1 VSAVHGMGTSDVSA
15 PGLNFGL
22 TRLVAGK
29 VDAIAFVEVG
39 PDAVAVQVL
48 GADADGVPVIRPEAG
63 HSVPWTAILPELP
76 VTDILRYELM
86 AGPIDAIPGGD
97 SVTAAVEH
105 KLELLKEMA
114 AMDGRSSGTRWRL
127 DIVLVKR
134 TYPWPLLHA
143 ATARARAVLRPIT
156 EVTATSRAD
165 ALPKLIGALAAQA
178 PLRYGYDLVVA
189 EVDPTTRAVSPQTRQ
204 LFPAGTSVLGASSE
218 TKITVSPVTGHTAR
232 ALALPIVARRGP
244 VSDLR
249 DVGALA
255 EHRPKIKMIGLDARV
270 SGPVELHVRLT
281 RPGCLDIT
289 LPQRAR
295 LTTAGEPGWPELIK
309 ELPHRLPPKNMPWL
323 LSPPGYL
330 DLAVLI
336 ELGGTEA
343 DVSARVR
350 LARDLVRRFQ
360 GVRDAAI
367 AAVGYRDH
375 DTGFDATANWVRGRE
390 AEALMVGCRQL
401 TTQAEAASMLAMPGW
416 WDAAPVDRPHA
427 APLEHALALL
437 ADAERGVREAQRAW
451 GWRPRARHVVVV
463 IGSRPPHPVRSR
475 EAERYNPVPN
485 VCRYGCRWRYALDR
499 LQEMHQVDR
508 YTVLDKSPGLGYD
521 VDAWREF
528 GARECFRLGRV
539 SLRRVAEA
547 CGLVAPPR
555 TQIRLAMLRAASPSA
570 TGAPSGRAVP

>member
-1 VSAVHGMGTSDVSA
+1 VSAGHGMGTSDVSA

-76 VTDILRYELM
+76 VTDILRYEQM

-97 SVTAAVEH
+97 SVAAAVEH

-114 AMDGRSSGTRWRL
+114 AGGRSPGTPWRL

-134 TYPWPLLHA
+134 TYPWPLLD
-143 ATARARAVLRPIT
+143 ATVARARAVLRPIT
-156 EVTATSRAD
+156 EVTATPRAR
-165 ALPKLIGALAAQA
+165 ALPELIGVLATQA

-189 EVDPTTRAVSPQTRQ
+189 EVDPTTHAVSPQTRQ
-204 LFPAGTSVLGASSE
+204 LFPAGTSVPPGASCE
-218 TKITVSPVTGHTAR
+218 TKITVSPVTGHAAR

-255 EHRPKIKMIGLDARV
+255 ERRPLITLIGLDARI
-270 SGPVELHVRLT
+270 SGPIELHVRLT
-281 RPGCLDIT
+281 GPGCLRIT
-289 LPQRAR
+289 PPQRAC

-375 DTGFDATANWVRGRE
+375 YVGFHRTANLARGRE

-416 WDAAPVDRPHA
+416 WDATPMYRPHA
-427 APLEHALALL
+427 APLEDALALL
-437 ADAERGVREAQRAW
+437 ADADADADW

-463 IGSRPPHPVRSR
+463 IGSRPPHPAMSPD
-475 EAERYNPVPN
+475 AGRYDPAPRA
-485 VCRYGCRWRYALDR
+485 CYYGCRWRHALDR
-499 LQEMHQVDR
+499 LQKMHQVDR
-508 YTVLDKSPGLGYD
+508 YTVLDKPAALGYEA
-521 VDAWREF
+521 DAWGEF
-528 GARECFRLGRV
+528 GARECFQLGRV
-539 SLRRVAEA
+539 SSRRLAEVS
-547 CGLVAPPR
+547 GLVPPPR
-555 TQIRLAMLRAASPSA
+555 TQIRLATSSVTASPSA
-570 TGAPSGRAVP
+570 TGFPSGRTAR